1 MNIYIYVYVYVCMY
15 VYMYVCMYACIS
27 ACMYICTYVFTYIQ
41 TNIHTYIHACMHTYI
56 HTSIHACIH
65 TYIHIGPGGVHT
77 LIYSRM
83 CNSYWQGGSNC
94 NFISARNLV
103 KFLSPSV
110 LNLGFGPFRFDICM
124 LCLSMCFFRSVFIQR
139 LLCATVDQ

>member
-1 MNIYIYVYVYVCMY
+1 MYVYTYVCMYACMHVCMYFCMY
-15 VYMYVCMYACIS
+15 VYMYICI
-27 ACMYICTYVFTYIQ
+27 YIHIYIQ
-41 TNIHTYIHACMHTYI
+41 TYIHTCMHTYI
-56 HTSIHACIH
+56 HPSIHACIH

-124 LCLSMCFFRSVFIQR
+124 LCLSMCFFFFFFPERFHPKASLCNCRSV
-139 LLCATVDQ
+139 A

>member
-1 MNIYIYVYVYVCMY
+1 MYVCIYVCMHVCTYFCMY
-15 VYMYVCMYACIS
+15 VYMYICI
-27 ACMYICTYVFTYIQ
+27 YIYTDKHTYIH
-41 TNIHTYIHACMHTYI
+41 TCMHAYIHTYIHPCMHTYI
-56 HTSIHACIH
+56 HTHRS
-65 TYIHIGPGGVHT
+65 GGVHT

-139 LLCATVDQ
+139 LLCATVGQ

>member
-1 MNIYIYVYVYVCMY
+1 MYVCIYVCMHVCMYFCMY
-15 VYMYVCMYACIS
+15 VYMYICI
-27 ACMYICTYVFTYIQ
+27 YIYTDKHTYIH
-41 TNIHTYIHACMHTYI
+41 TCMHAYIHTYIHPCMHTYI
-56 HTSIHACIH
+56 HTHRS
-65 TYIHIGPGGVHT
+65 GGVHT

-139 LLCATVDQ
+139 LLCATVGQ